1 MQSKKAVHMA
11 AGRKRTGL
19 PVHANLLVLE
29 YSQIRQ
35 HELGPVL
42 PEIAEKHEAQPL
54 AHFDHFEPE
63 HGVGASGPVLELRQ
77 IESRIEQTDEQRR
90 LGYPDTASGQA
101 EVVHH
106 LDFAVKS
113 KQ

>member
-1 MQSKKAVHMA
+1 MATENGRRQGQFDLGKVVSRVKHLAASMQSKKTVHMA
-11 AGRKRTGL
+11 ASRKRTGL
-19 PVHANLLVLE
+19 PVHANLLVFE

-63 HGVGASGPVLELRQ
+63 HGVGGFGPVLKLRQ
-77 IESRIEQTDEQRR
+77 IESRI
-90 LGYPDTASGQA
+90 
-101 EVVHH
+101 
-106 LDFAVKS
+106 
-113 KQ
+113 